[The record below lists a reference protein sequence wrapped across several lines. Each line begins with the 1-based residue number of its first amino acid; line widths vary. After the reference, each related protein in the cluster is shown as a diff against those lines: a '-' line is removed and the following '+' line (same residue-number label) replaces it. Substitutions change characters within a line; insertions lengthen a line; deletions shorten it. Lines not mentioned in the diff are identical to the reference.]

1 MAESFVLNTGARIP
15 SIGLGTMQIE
25 PGAVDGAIYAAV
37 KAGYRHIDCAP
48 VYCNEKQVG
57 LALKKLVED
66 GVVKREDLFIT
77 SKLWSG
83 DHAPEDVPEAFGTT
97 LKDLQ
102 IDYIDLFLIHGPIRI
117 RKGTTVSPENFLPP
131 DIPAT
136 WGAMEKLYDS
146 GKARAIGVSNFSCK
160 KLVDLFTVA
169 RVPPAVNQVECHLIW
184 QQDNLRKLCQSRG
197 VHLSAFSPLG

>member
-37 KAGYRHIDCAP
+37 K
-48 VYCNEKQVG
+48 VG

-102 IDYIDLFLIHGPIRI
+102 IDYIDLFL
-117 RKGTTVSPENFLPP
+117 
-131 DIPAT
+131 
-136 WGAMEKLYDS
+136 
-146 GKARAIGVSNFSCK
+146 
-160 KLVDLFTVA
+160 
-169 RVPPAVNQVECHLIW
+169 VN
-184 QQDNLRKLCQSRG
+184 SY
-197 VHLSAFSPLG
+197 A